1 MRLPVTKA
9 LIVLAITTTSAL
21 GADNSIGTWKLNIE
35 KSHHDPPPFPLKS
48 LTTVREAADG
58 GVKVGT
64 TGQLADASP
73 ITIRYTAKYNGNWY
87 RVSGISTP
95 YDTISVKQVNANRF
109 TDECK
114 RTGGS
119 YHATDRTV
127 ISNGGKLMTTTTK
140 GTTVDGKEFTSVLV
154 FDKQ

>member
-1 MRLPVTKA
+1 MRLPLTRA

-21 GADNSIGTWKLNIE
+21 GTDNSIGTWKLNID
-35 KSHHDPPPFPLKS
+35 KSKYDPPPFPFKS
-48 LTTVREAADG
+48 LTMTREAADG

-73 ITIRYTAKYNGNWY
+73 ITIRYAAKYDGKEY
-87 RVSGISTP
+87 RVSGINTP
-95 YDTISVKQVNANRF
+95 CDTISVEQVNASRF
-109 TDECK
+109 TAECK

-127 ISNGGKLMTTTTK
+127 ISRDGKMMTLTTK
-140 GTTVDGKEFTSVLV
+140 GTDSDGKDFTSTFV